1 MGFAGYESN
10 VSRIALLKVKIVTKI
25 KEQFSIIERERLKV
39 FINYLRVFPR
49 VPPMFIFSLHIFFPF
64 SWECRFTRNIK
75 SALAERI
82 VLTKNVQFYPY
93 I

>member
-25 KEQFSIIERERLKV
+25 KQQFSIIESERLKV

-49 VPPMFIFSLHIFFPF
+49 VPPMFIFSLHIFFLFLGERSVFHYVTLESLVAVSVFF
-64 SWECRFTRNIK
+64 S
-75 SALAERI
+75 SSL
-82 VLTKNVQFYPY
+82 
-93 I
+93 